1 MSSLINIGLSSLLAS
16 KSALMVTNENIANA
30 DNPFFSRRVID
41 FQELNDNGFGN
52 GVQVSDVRRVADN
65 IINKNLVISNSL
77 YAAADMY
84 AQSLKAFEP
93 QLDTGTNSV
102 ATYIQQSLNQLNNL
116 NASASSIQG
125 RNAYL
130 YQLNALSDR
139 FNQLGQQISTEK
151 QNVRQ
156 MMLTNTNEL
165 NLLIQQVA
173 QLNVQIAGAPLD
185 APASMM
191 LLDERDRLMN
201 SMAEYINFD
210 SYTDDRGMVNITLM
224 NGISLVFGETPATMA
239 AVPGKDDPQFFDLV
253 LTNQSPPEIITSFIS
268 GGKFAGLLSFYQNG
282 LDAAEY
288 GLNRL
293 ALSISDK
300 FNAQNKLGMD
310 LTGNLGQALFSDIN
324 APNLVAQRTIA
335 LPNNTG
341 TGNFT
346 VSINDTSQLGITE
359 YHVLFDSATHY
370 TVVRDSDNQVVG
382 SNDVPNGLTI
392 DGFTLTIA
400 NTNFQTGDGFVIS
413 PLNGAAK
420 AMDVVITDP
429 RQLALAF
436 PVAVNTSMNNLGA
449 GAIHVDS
456 ITDTTNAAFTTSGQL
471 SPPITVQF
479 ISPTTFNLINAQ
491 TGVQIGA
498 TVTYNPLTGA
508 SVFPMVDGYDPGY
521 RVSLSGDMS
530 TGDQFSIDYNHAMF
544 DDNRNGLFLAG
555 LYQQGQLDGGRVT
568 FTDAYH
574 ALSGDISSKT
584 NVANIMFSTQEIVK
598 SQAELR
604 RDQVSGVSLEEEV
617 GNLARYEQSYQAS
630 ARILETLTTMF
641 DVLIN
646 LGRR

>member
-224 NGISLVFGETPATMA
+224 NGISLVFW
-239 AVPGKDDPQFFDLV
+239 
-253 LTNQSPPEIITSFIS
+253 
-268 GGKFAGLLSFYQNG
+268 
-282 LDAAEY
+282 
-288 GLNRL
+288 
-293 ALSISDK
+293 
-300 FNAQNKLGMD
+300 
-310 LTGNLGQALFSDIN
+310 
-324 APNLVAQRTIA
+324 
-335 LPNNTG
+335 
-341 TGNFT
+341 
-346 VSINDTSQLGITE
+346 
-359 YHVLFDSATHY
+359 
-370 TVVRDSDNQVVG
+370 
-382 SNDVPNGLTI
+382 
-392 DGFTLTIA
+392 
-400 NTNFQTGDGFVIS
+400 
-413 PLNGAAK
+413 
-420 AMDVVITDP
+420 
-429 RQLALAF
+429 
-436 PVAVNTSMNNLGA
+436 
-449 GAIHVDS
+449 
-456 ITDTTNAAFTTSGQL
+456 
-471 SPPITVQF
+471 
-479 ISPTTFNLINAQ
+479 
-491 TGVQIGA
+491 
-498 TVTYNPLTGA
+498 
-508 SVFPMVDGYDPGY
+508 
-521 RVSLSGDMS
+521 
-530 TGDQFSIDYNHAMF
+530 
-544 DDNRNGLFLAG
+544 
-555 LYQQGQLDGGRVT
+555 
-568 FTDAYH
+568 
-574 ALSGDISSKT
+574 
-584 NVANIMFSTQEIVK
+584 
-598 SQAELR
+598 
-604 RDQVSGVSLEEEV
+604 
-617 GNLARYEQSYQAS
+617 
-630 ARILETLTTMF
+630 
-641 DVLIN
+641 
-646 LGRR
+646 